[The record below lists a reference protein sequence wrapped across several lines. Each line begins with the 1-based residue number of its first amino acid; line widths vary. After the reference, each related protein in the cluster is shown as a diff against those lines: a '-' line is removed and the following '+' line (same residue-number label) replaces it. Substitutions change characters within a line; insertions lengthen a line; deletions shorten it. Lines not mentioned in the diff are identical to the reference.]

1 MYDFALL
8 LSAVFWGVCLA
19 IYLSRPYASI
29 FHPATFYLAFHALVF
44 VVRPIVARIMDYR
57 AIYEFYE
64 FMPSPS
70 DKLTVIFGSMLGLAT
85 FLMSCMWSAPCKLEF
100 PETADHRIERS
111 LVLKP
116 FVVVALAC
124 APVAVWSLVSLY
136 GDALAGR
143 SDMIRDK
150 ATGIAINTTG
160 NGYFKDAQFMLIPLG
175 ASLAWLLRFRWW
187 AIAPIGA
194 FILYRAA
201 TGARGAFVVAVMS
214 VVLLYLY
221 DKKERWPKF
230 GTGGV
235 LVALLFGFSLIGEDR
250 GAGLR
255 KVLSQGFQPGMPVYR
270 EGVSSF
276 MAGMDFANLEYFEYL
291 VYAIPGRTGTFGYF
305 LNNLAVFTEPI
316 PRVLWSGKPIGPPI
330 QLYNLFDYGFPLGM
344 TNSLPGEGWAQLGW
358 AGIIIW
364 CALAGW
370 FFGWVYRKFATSR
383 QSSMAVLAYLLFLP
397 SSILAFRDGALVSV
411 LKANFF
417 LFVPLVFLLLLKRA
431 MGIPQLGQI
440 SISRRWQGTGSPV
453 TGRVSPADRRK
464 SRAAQW
470 NG

>member
-8 LSAVFWGVCLA
+8 LAAIFWAVCVL
-19 IYLSRPYASI
+19 IYLSRPFASI

-44 VVRPIVARIMDYR
+44 VVRPIIARIMDYR
-57 AIYEFYE
+57 AIYYFYE
-64 FMPSPS
+64 FTPSLS
-70 DKLTVIFGSMLGLAT
+70 DKLTVIFGSMLGLAA
-85 FLMSCMWSAPCKLEF
+85 FLVTCLWAAPARLEF
-100 PETADHRIERS
+100 PATDSHQVERRMM
-111 LVLKP
+111 VKP
-116 FVVVALAC
+116 FLLVALAC
-124 APVAVWSLVSLY
+124 APIAVWSMASLY
-136 GDALAGR
+136 GDTLAGR
-143 SDMIRDK
+143 TDMIRDQ

-160 NGYFKDAQFMLIPLG
+160 NGYFKDAQFMLIPLC

-187 AIAPIGA
+187 SLLPVAA
-194 FILYRAA
+194 FIMYRAA

-221 DKKERWPKF
+221 DRKHLWPRV
-230 GTGGV
+230 GTGV
-235 LVALLFGFSLIGEDR
+235 ALVTLLFGFSLIGEDR

-255 KVLSQGFQPGMPVYR
+255 KVLSQGLQPGLPTYR
-270 EGVSSF
+270 EGSSSF

-291 VYAIPGRTGTFGYF
+291 VYAIPQRTGTFGYF
-305 LNNLAVFTEPI
+305 LNNLAVFTEPV

-370 FFGWVYRKFATSR
+370 FFGWVYRKFAASR
-383 QSSMAVLAYLLFLP
+383 QGGLAVLAYLLFLP
-397 SSILAFRDGALVSV
+397 SSIFAFRDGALVSV

-417 LFVPLVFLLLLKRA
+417 LFIPLLLMVLLMRILDMPTLGAISAAPQRHKRA
-431 MGIPQLGQI
+431 MTQGGAQTPAE
-440 SISRRWQGTGSPV
+440 RR
-453 TGRVSPADRRK
+453 RN
-464 SRAAQW
+464 RAAQW
-470 NG
+470 HG